1 MFWLPLIISIIYFL
15 LSYIMCRSS
24 FQSMYN
30 EDLSE
35 IWLVKSKLLKKYFL
49 NPKDGLT
56 KHLVFS
62 HFLGLFLL
70 IFNIVLY
77 ALYLL
82 NGCTGYILN
91 SETYLITLGAV
102 ILGVNLIVY
111 SIDALIYIKVFNKD
125 KW

>member
-77 ALYLL
+77 VLYLL

>member
-49 NPKDGLT
+49 NPKYGLT

-70 IFNIVLY
+70 VFNIVLY

-82 NGCTGYILN
+82 NGCTDYILN

>member
-1 MFWLPLIISIIYFL
+1 MFYVPLIISIVYFL

-62 HFLGLFLL
+62 HFLG
-70 IFNIVLY
+70 IIVLVFNFV
-77 ALYLL
+77 LYSLCL
-82 NGCTGYILN
+82 FSGSIAHILN
-91 SETYLITLGAV
+91 SETYLIILAAV

-111 SIDALIYIKVFNKD
+111 IIDALIYIKVFKND
-125 KW
+125 KY